1 MQMKSNKTINK
12 IKTINKYKQKLKQI
26 CKLKQNQIKS
36 NCNKIK

>member
-26 CKLKQNQIKS
+26 CKLK
-36 NCNKIK
+36 